1 MFEARLYLNKLVPYV
16 PVLIKLIYFRLYIL
30 YIYYNIIYIYI
41 LSSRHRDVSKRRS
54 GGAAAG

>member
-30 YIYYNIIYIYI
+30 YIYYNIKYI